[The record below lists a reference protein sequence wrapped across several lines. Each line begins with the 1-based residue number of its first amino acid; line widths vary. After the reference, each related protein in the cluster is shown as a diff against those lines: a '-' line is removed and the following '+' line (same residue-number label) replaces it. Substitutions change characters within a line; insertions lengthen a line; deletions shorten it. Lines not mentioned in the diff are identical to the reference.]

1 MKNIKNFNYTVL
13 AIITLFVIGCSKRD
27 VSDVA
32 TLKTLDQNNS
42 GYLKLISAS
51 TGSVRNYVFIDNAY
65 NLLNGGALLSYAT
78 CVPAGSSYY
87 SMKAGSR
94 NLIIRDT
101 ATITTQPVLNFDHYF
116 EPGKFYSLFTYDSAF
131 TIKFKMVA
139 DPVVVVSD
147 TTARLRFANFASG
160 PLAASVDVFSKN
172 LNANLFTNISV
183 TSVSSF
189 VPVATRLADSIFI
202 RATGTTTNL
211 VGTSVTPSQA
221 RNYTLLLSGRY
232 EMSTG
237 TVPRR
242 LSLFTNY

>member
-1 MKNIKNFNYTVL
+1 MKKNINYTIL
-13 AIITLFVIGCSKRD
+13 AIITLFVIACSKRD

-51 TGSVRNYVFIDNAY
+51 TGSVKNYVYVDNAF
-65 NLLNGGALLSYAT
+65 NILNGGALLNYAGT
-78 CVPAGSSYY
+78 VPAGSSYF

-94 NLIIRDT
+94 NLIIKDT
-101 ATITTQPVLNFDHYF
+101 TPITTQPVLNFDHYF
-116 EPGKFYSLFTYDSAF
+116 EPGKFYSLFTYDSAL
-131 TIKFKMVA
+131 TIKFKMVT
-139 DPVVVVSD
+139 DPIVVVTD

-160 PLAASVDVFSKN
+160 PLGASVDVFSKN
-172 LNANLFTNISV
+172 LNANLFTNVSV

-189 VPVATRLADSIFI
+189 APIATRLADSIYI
-202 RATGTTTNL
+202 RATGTTINL
-211 VGTSVTPSQA
+211 VGTSITPSQA
-221 RNYTLLLSGRY
+221 RNYTLLFSGRY

-242 LSLFTNY
+242 LTLFTNY